1 MSTSGLLMI
10 GNGVINYL
18 KMKKNHKTL
27 LKVTDILIQAWIYSL
42 MGLTILG
49 TLSLVFGLITGEAQ
63 IPTSFGIYG

>member
-1 MSTSGLLMI
+1 
-10 GNGVINYL
+10 
-18 KMKKNHKTL
+18 MKKNHKKL

-49 TLSLVFGLITGEAQ
+49 TLSLVFGLVTGEAQ